1 MKNQITGNS
10 RSDKNTIIRKQKR
23 KEQVSN
29 TKTEVITLKRSNN
42 DSEGWRK
49 IKKLGSLPGN
59 KEGNKNRKK
68 TRQNS
73 FH

>member
-10 RSDKNTIIRKQKR
+10 RSVKNTIIRKQKR

-49 IKKLGSLPGN
+49 IKKLGSLPGK

-73 FH
+73 LH

>member
-1 MKNQITGNS
+1 MENQITGNS
-10 RSDKNTIIRKQKR
+10 RSVKNTIIRKQKR

-73 FH
+73 LH

>member
-1 MKNQITGNS
+1 MENQITGNS
-10 RSDKNTIIRKQKR
+10 RSVKNTIIRKQKR

-29 TKTEVITLKRSNN
+29 TKTEVIILKRSNN

-73 FH
+73 LH

>member
-49 IKKLGSLPGN
+49 IKKLGSLLGN
-59 KEGNKNRKK
+59 KEGNRNKKK

-73 FH
+73 LH